1 MRPDPGILFRLQA
14 GAWATLLLFCIGLL
28 GHAIL
33 FDEDVPFV
41 RQGAGA
47 AWIMAPQPRTAD
59 LIVVDPAAP
68 PAHVFRK
75 SFEARAG
82 DASARLEGT
91 ALRDA
96 KLQINGKSLPLI
108 PRGEGWKQGF
118 QADLSDALIQG
129 RNEILLSVTN
139 PSGPALLQ
147 ARIVTSLGTTASDS
161 SWTVT
166 RISGSKPGADAPETF
181 AQIATDLALNPES
194 RQLPTPLEVAPRQ
207 GLILLLVF
215 ALAALAAWRR
225 PALLERVP
233 SERWPGIVL
242 AAITLFW
249 LALFAFKFVPMPLAL
264 GFDASAHLAY
274 IDYIRVQH
282 ALPTAAYGFS
292 TYHPPLFYLLTGAGV
307 ELFGAESNL
316 WTGRIVYRALPFA
329 CGLLNIWLTGSVARR
344 LWPGEALKPSLALA
358 VAGLLPMNIYMSAYV
373 SNEPMLAALVSGAIA
388 LTTAILMAERVRWAH
403 WVGLTALLG
412 AALLTKFTALGV
424 APVIAFFA
432 SLRTWWLDGKSP
444 AHAAAVLAG
453 LVLGAASLAGW
464 FYWRN
469 WVLFEDPLVWNLDI
483 PGALTWW
490 MRPGF
495 HTADW
500 YLSFGESLVHPLF
513 AGYASFW
520 DGLYS
525 TLWGDGLV
533 AGMARVATRHGF
545 WNDEFHVLTYPL
557 ALPATG
563 CLVLGAGRI
572 WLESF
577 TSSALPRK
585 LVYSLLAS
593 ILFLLAFSGLLISL
607 QLAFYAQAKA
617 FYLLCGVLPLAIA
630 GAEGISAVSR
640 WIQPTRGTWR
650 RALHCAGIG
659 WLASLAASIGLS
671 FLG

>member
-1 MRPDPGILFRLQA
+1 MRPAARTLFRLQA
-14 GAWATLLLFCIGLL
+14 GAWASLLLFCIGLL

-41 RQGAGA
+41 RQGAGP
-47 AWIMAPQPRTAD
+47 AWIMAPLPRTAD
-59 LIVVDPAAP
+59 LVAVDPAAP

-75 SFEARAG
+75 FFEAQAG
-82 DASARLEGT
+82 DTGARLKGT
-91 ALRDA
+91 ALRTA
-96 KLQINGKSLPLI
+96 ELQINGETLPLL
-108 PRGEGWKQGF
+108 PRGGGWKQGF
-118 QADLSDALIQG
+118 EADLSDALIQG
-129 RNEILLSVTN
+129 RNEIRLSVVN

-147 ARIVTSLGTTASDS
+147 ASIVTSLGTTASDS

-166 RISGSKPGADAPETF
+166 RISGSKPGAVATQTY
-181 AQIATDLALNPES
+181 AQTATDLALNPES
-194 RQLPTPLEVAPRQ
+194 RQLPTPLEIAPRQ

-215 ALAALAAWRR
+215 GLAALAAWRR
-225 PALLERVP
+225 PALLARVP
-233 SERWPGIVL
+233 SGRWPRLVL
-242 AAITLFW
+242 ASITLFW

-274 IDYIRVQH
+274 IDYLRVQH
-282 ALPTAAYGFS
+282 ALPTAAHGFS

-307 ELFGAESNL
+307 ELFGAEGNL

-329 CGLLNIWLTGSVARR
+329 CGLSNVWLTGAVARR

-373 SNEPMLAALVSGAIA
+373 SNEPMLAAWISGAIA
-388 LTTAILMAERVRWAH
+388 LTTAILLAERVKLAH
-403 WVGLTALLG
+403 WAGLSALLG

-432 SLRTWWLDGKSP
+432 SLRAWWLDGKGP

-453 LVLGAASLAGW
+453 LSLGAVSLAGW

-469 WVLFEDPLVWNLDI
+469 WVLFGDPLVWNLDI
-483 PGALTWW
+483 PGGLSWW

-520 DGLYS
+520 DGIYS

-545 WNDEFHVLTYPL
+545 WNDSFQLLTYPL

-563 CLVLGAGRI
+563 CLVIGAGQV
-572 WLESF
+572 WLKSF
-577 TSSALPRK
+577 TSNALPKR

-593 ILFLLAFSGLLISL
+593 ILFLLAFSLVLISL

-617 FYLLCGVLPLAIA
+617 FYLLCAVLPLAIA
-630 GAEGISAVSR
+630 GAEGLSAVSR
-640 WIQPTRGTWR
+640 WIQPARATWR

-659 WLASLAASIGLS
+659 WLASLTASIGLS